1 MTDASS
7 SPTLADALRAYVDA
21 RNTAMMT
28 ARRTLNISEMDAK
41 ALLFVVDNPG
51 TRATTLRDYL
61 GITGAGVTTLI
72 DRLVSREVVRRD
84 VDEADRRVNRLT
96 ATIDI
101 AQEPWCAL
109 CRFDEDFKRAS
120 SESDASLAD
129 QFATFLTGLTAT
141 VVGERR

>member
-1 MTDASS
+1 MSDVSS
-7 SPTLADALRAYVDA
+7 APTLATALRAYVEA
-21 RNTAMMT
+21 RNSAMMI
-28 ARRTLNISEMDAK
+28 ARRSLNISEMDAK

-61 GITGAGVTTLI
+61 GITGAGATTLI
-72 DRLVSREVVRRD
+72 DRLVSRDVVRRD

-109 CRFDEDFKRAS
+109 CQFDEDFKRLS
-120 SESDASLAD
+120 GESDKSVAD
-129 QFATFLTGLTAT
+129 QFATFLSELTAT
-141 VVGERR
+141 VVGARR